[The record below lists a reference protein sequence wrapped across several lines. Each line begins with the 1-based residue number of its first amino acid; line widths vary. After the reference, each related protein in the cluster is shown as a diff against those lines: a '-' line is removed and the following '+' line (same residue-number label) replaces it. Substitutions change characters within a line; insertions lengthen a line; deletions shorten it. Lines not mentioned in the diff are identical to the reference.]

1 MRAAVLHAPG
11 DPALEVRD
19 DVATTDVAPGTVRV
33 KIKATGV
40 CHSDLSAMLGN
51 LPQPSPLVPGHEGA
65 GEVVEVGDG
74 VTSVAPGD
82 HVIICWVPPCGTCS
96 YCIGGQ
102 PNLCMTGTID
112 SFVNPRFLVGDKPFY
127 GMSGTGTF
135 AEELVVLASAAQK
148 IPNDVPFDIASLIGC
163 GVTTGVGAAI
173 NTAKVR
179 PGSSVVVFGA
189 GGVGISV
196 IQGARIAGA
205 AELVAVD
212 VAPTK
217 LDWAKQFGASH
228 AVTPD
233 DLPALSQELTAGQG
247 FDYAFEVVGRS
258 EVIRAAYDNTRRGG
272 VCTIVGA
279 GRADDIVSFNAL
291 ELFAQEKTILGTIY
305 GSADVRRDYDRL
317 IRLWRTGRLDLDR
330 MISRKITLDDI
341 NDAFDAMTKGEVI
354 RQVIEFA

>member
-1 MRAAVLHAPG
+1 MRAAVLHQVG
-11 DPALEVRD
+11 DPALDVRD
-19 DVATTDVAPGTVRV
+19 DVTTVDVGPGLVRV
-33 KIKATGV
+33 KIMATGV
-40 CHSDLSAMLGN
+40 CHSDLSAMRGN

-74 VTSVAPGD
+74 VAGLTVGD
-82 HVIICWVPPCGTCS
+82 HVIICWVPPCGDCRF
-96 YCIGGQ
+96 CLGGQ
-102 PNLCMTGTID
+102 ANLCMNGTID
-112 SFVNPRFLVGDKPFY
+112 SFVNPRFVIGDTPYF

-135 AEELVVLASAAQK
+135 AEEVVVLASAAQK
-148 IPNDVPFDIASLIGC
+148 IPADVPWDVASLIGC

-173 NTAKVR
+173 NTAKVK

-212 VAPTK
+212 VAEGK
-217 LDWAKQFGASH
+217 LKWAQQFGASH

-233 DLPALSQELTAGQG
+233 DLPALSQELTGGQG

-258 EVIRAAYDNTRRGG
+258 DVIRAAYDNTRRGG
-272 VCTIVGA
+272 TCTIVGA
-279 GRADDIVSFNAL
+279 GRADDNVTFNAL
-291 ELFAQEKTILGTIY
+291 ELFAQEKAILGTIY
-305 GSADVRRDYDRL
+305 GSSDVRRDYDRL
-317 IRLWRTGRLDLDR
+317 IRLWRTGRLDLEG
-330 MISRKITLDDI
+330 MISRRIGIDDI
-341 NDAFDAMTKGEVI
+341 NDAFTAMTSGEVI